1 MDKKTAIKIYLKTF
15 LGTNDKDIAD
25 KIYEISKVVTVK
37 AKENL
42 FREDDNAEY
51 MYFVISGTIKLYRVS
66 NDGKEIVIRIVSP
79 QEIFAEATL
88 ARLQKYP
95 VSSTAIK
102 KSELL
107 AIDVEQMRK
116 IACENPEFMMQLL
129 EAMTVQLKYMLDTI
143 SSLISDNTAGRLIKY
158 LKKLSQ
164 NANNESFTLPIS
176 KSELSLLLGTTPETV
191 SRIFKKLKNDGVIKQ
206 TGKKIELLK

>member
-25 KIYEISKVVTVK
+25 NFYEISKVVTVK